1 MYDLKM
7 EADMSE
13 WNVNVTIDTR
23 RETTP
28 DVHLLDV
35 VVTLCPEEGGH
46 SLTIHLFD
54 VKVTDFRTC
63 HPSVTLPRE
72 VIFEG
77 EGIAESIRFA
87 IAEEVV
93 KGLEWNIPEDAVVSE
108 ARARMK
114 GLIDFLAS
122 HGQSLGF
129 DDDNDT
135 LFIAPKGLQWDNHG
149 DGGDDLVPVTGEE
162 LEYRSEHCDLCSGK
176 ICFCRPNDGSEY
188 LEKNGLR
195 KAK

>member
-1 MYDLKM
+1 
-7 EADMSE
+7 MSE
-13 WNVNVTIDTR
+13 CNVKVTIDTR
-23 RETTP
+23 REVDPNT
-28 DVHLLDV
+28 HMLGV
-35 VVTLCPEEGGH
+35 VVTLYYADWGH
-46 SLTIHLFD
+46 PLTIHLFN

-63 HPSVTLPRE
+63 HPSVILPRD

-77 EGIAESIRFA
+77 EGIAEAIRFA

-93 KGLEWNIPEDAVVSE
+93 KGLEWNIPGDAVIQE
-108 ARARMK
+108 ARERVK
-114 GLIDFLAS
+114 SLIDFLSA

-149 DGGDDLVPVTGEE
+149 NGGDDLIPVTGEE
-162 LEYRSEHCDLCSGK
+162 LEYRSEHCDICSGK

-188 LEKNGLR
+188 FEENGLR
-195 KAK
+195 KAR